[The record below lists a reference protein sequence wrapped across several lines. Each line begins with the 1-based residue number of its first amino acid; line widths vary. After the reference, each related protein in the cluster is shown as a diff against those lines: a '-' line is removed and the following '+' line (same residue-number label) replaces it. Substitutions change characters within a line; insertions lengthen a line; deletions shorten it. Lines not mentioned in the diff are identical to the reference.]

1 MRKISKIVTASDLHG
16 NFAVLNSMIQDKVQ
30 GDLFIYA
37 GDITR
42 YGREKGFI

>member
-1 MRKISKIVTASDLHG
+1 MNKIRSLSKIYTASDLHG
-16 NFAVLNSMIQDKVQ
+16 NFEVLHEMIRDNIR

-42 YGREKGFI
+42 YGR